1 MLKFHFGAWR
11 GRIVKTGWVIGL
23 GWGSSV
29 LLAGL
34 LSAEMARAADAADIA
49 LGRALAE
56 AKCSHCHAVGADGE
70 SPHSITPPFREF
82 RDAYPIPMLIDAA
95 QTGVFAGHDEMPMFE
110 FSREEARALLAY
122 IDSLNPGEPPYV
134 GKDRK

>member
-1 MLKFHFGAWR
+1 MKRVPRAHFDYDV
-11 GRIVKTGWVIGL
+11 GRIVKAGWIFTLGAIGMMF
-23 GWGSSV
+23 
-29 LLAGL
+29 ANTA
-34 LSAEMARAADAADIA
+34 SATDAPDIA
-49 LGRALAE
+49 FGRTLAQ
-56 AKCSHCHAVGADGE
+56 AKCSHCHAVGTDDE

-122 IDSLNPGEPPYV
+122 IDSLNPGAPPYV
-134 GKDRK
+134 GKDRE